1 MCFKYLTDF
10 LHYDIKGL
18 ACPARKLGEYLKASP
33 VAEAKAMV
41 ARAHMMAG
49 RDYNQIQT
57 KRGCVAYIYINLYLK
72 HASLVEFA
80 KYS

>member
-1 MCFKYLTDF
+1 MSVHFHLEGTSS
-10 LHYDIKGL
+10 
-18 ACPARKLGEYLKASP
+18 PARKLGEYLKASP
-33 VAEAKAMV
+33 VAEAKAMY
-41 ARAHMMAG
+41 ARAHVMAG
-49 RDYNQIQT
+49 REYNQIQT